1 MSKLLLSTKNTELIP
16 VEISDAEFI
25 YSLRIDSRLNKHIS
39 SINGTIIDQARWI
52 EDYKKREKNNEEF
65 YFIIKRT
72 DNDKK
77 IGTIRL
83 YDITKDNGFCWGSWI
98 LNEDKM
104 KSSAIESAYLIYKF
118 GFYHKK
124 YKFSYFQV
132 DKKNKEVIAFH
143 KKTGAAIIK
152 EDEVNYHFEF
162 HMENFIKLK
171 EKYSKY
177 I

>member
-39 SINGTIIDQARWI
+39 SINGTIIDQTRWI

-83 YDITKDNGFCWGSWI
+83 YDITKD
-98 LNEDKM
+98 
-104 KSSAIESAYLIYKF
+104 
-118 GFYHKK
+118 
-124 YKFSYFQV
+124 
-132 DKKNKEVIAFH
+132 
-143 KKTGAAIIK
+143 
-152 EDEVNYHFEF
+152 
-162 HMENFIKLK
+162 
-171 EKYSKY
+171 
-177 I
+177 